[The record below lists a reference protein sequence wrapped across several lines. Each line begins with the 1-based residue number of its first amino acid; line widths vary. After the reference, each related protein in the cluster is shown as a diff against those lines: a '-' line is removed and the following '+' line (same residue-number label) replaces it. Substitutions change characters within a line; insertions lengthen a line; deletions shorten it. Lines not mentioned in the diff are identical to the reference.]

1 MNNQTLEN
9 YVVERV
15 KKLENEVSVLKDE
28 KQALINRLLAVDDMK
43 AKMREYFKL
52 RKYDTGRNYIDHT
65 YSDKYVDEIVQFI
78 GFEEK
83 TEPPKED

>member
-28 KQALINRLLAVDDMK
+28 KQALINRLIAVDEMK

-52 RKYDTGRNYIDHT
+52 STYSSGTIYIDHD
-65 YSDKYVDEIVQFI
+65 YDSKYVKEIAEFI
-78 GFEEK
+78 GLEE
-83 TEPPKED
+83 EQDEQED

>member
-1 MNNQTLEN
+1 MNNQTLES

-43 AKMREYFKL
+43 AKMREYFRVEKSA
-52 RKYDTGRNYIDHT
+52 TGRLYIDNS
-65 YSDKYVDEIVQFI
+65 YDDKYVNEIIDFI
-78 GFEEK
+78 ELPCEQEE
-83 TEPPKED
+83 

>member
-28 KQALINRLLAVDDMK
+28 KQALINSLLAIDEMK
-43 AKMREYFKL
+43 IKMRKYFRIEKSA
-52 RKYDTGRNYIDHT
+52 TGRIYIDNS
-65 YSDKYVDEIVQFI
+65 YDDKYVNEIIEFI
-78 GFEEK
+78 GL
-83 TEPPKED
+83 PCQQED